1 MTALRF
7 VVSTVLDLYI
17 LTFIL
22 RFVMQWVRVD
32 PRNPFWQFVVQIT
45 NPLVR
50 PLRQVLPGWRG
61 LELASLL
68 LVLVLETG
76 AVVVLLRLSGIPLPG
91 IVTLIYFALLR
102 FVLAVLRLYFFALVV
117 YVILSWVSQDMTH
130 PLTRVLSALCDP
142 LLRPIRRIIPTV
154 GGFDLSPV
162 VVLIALQALTIT
174 IPLPGV
180 LAYGF

>member
-22 RFVMQWVRVD
+22 RFMLQWVRTD

-61 LELASLL
+61 IELASPL
-68 LVLVLETG
+68 LVLVLETVT
-76 AVVVLLRLSGIPLPG
+76 VVVLLRLSSLPLPG
-91 IVTLIYFALLR
+91 IGLLLYYALLR
-102 FVLAVLRLYFFALVV
+102 FALAVLRLYFFAIFV
-117 YVILSWVSQDMTH
+117 YVILSWVSPDMSH
-130 PLTRVLSALCDP
+130 PLARVLSALCEP

-162 VVLIALQALTIT
+162 VVLIGLQALIIT
-174 IPLPGV
+174 VPLPGV

>member
-1 MTALRF
+1 
-7 VVSTVLDLYI
+7 
-17 LTFIL
+17 
-22 RFVMQWVRVD
+22 
-32 PRNPFWQFVVQIT
+32 
-45 NPLVR
+45 
-50 PLRQVLPGWRG
+50 
-61 LELASLL
+61 
-68 LVLVLETG
+68 
-76 AVVVLLRLSGIPLPG
+76 LSGIPLPG